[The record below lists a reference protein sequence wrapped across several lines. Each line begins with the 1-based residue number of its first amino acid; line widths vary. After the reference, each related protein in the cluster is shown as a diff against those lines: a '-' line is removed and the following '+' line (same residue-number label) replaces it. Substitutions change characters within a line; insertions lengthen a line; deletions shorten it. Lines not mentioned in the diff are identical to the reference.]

1 MDNPRTVGHV
11 VSVNGFRVKVE
22 ILKEARSPSRATL
35 DGVQTA
41 VAINAYLT
49 FSIGA
54 GQTIIG
60 IVTDLDARESYDP
73 SSGEELSLELL
84 KARRVVSVQLLGTV
98 ELGEKDEEGNK
109 FWEFNPGITIL
120 PTLDTPAEV
129 GTPEVMKAMLEAP
142 PQRNEPDGHKKSDG
156 EFDYPLAIGKLTG
169 DKSKDVKAS
178 YNDLFS
184 RSLAIVGNT
193 GSGKSYSV
201 ASLLQKAMND
211 EELKAQIKTEPHV
224 FILDINGEYD
234 RAFGIGEVK
243 KEPNHIYL
251 NGKEFG
257 IPLWFFNAQEICA
270 WLSASEQA
278 QEPILKDWWAVVKAH
293 SKETI
298 DDTINNDNKNLR
310 YALTEIEGLLACL
323 DEAKPIKKSCS
334 IFLKNANDYL
344 IGKNLDGFEILDG
357 FIAPFKDQINAKDR
371 KDAKPGDTILDW
383 DSPTNKKD
391 IRDAAEVLITSIKSK
406 IVVLKEQELSATADS
421 PLFIDT
427 EDLINPSL
435 VDRAVSQED
444 TGKISSYLT
453 TLKLRLNTRLDD
465 KRWRAFLNYK
475 GSETKF
481 CNLKDWMQCFGFND
495 STAKK
500 VSVIDFSML
509 SHEALPYACA
519 VIGRIL
525 LEAREHLEAEQR
537 YENPW
542 VLVLEEAHNYARPKG
557 QNEEKGQELSRTAF
571 ERIAK
576 EGRKFGLSLIVAS
589 QRPSEISETIISQC
603 ANFISHR
610 LQNPKDI
617 EYFQKIIPM
626 QAKRLLEQVTVLTS
640 GEAIVF
646 GSAFHIPTRVQID
659 SPKPT
664 PWSQTAA
671 PFYEWKAQGLG
682 FPLDSVIEKWV
693 GDTSAP
699 APAPA
704 QEQEQEQ
711 DTQ

>member
-84 KARRVVSVQLLGTV
+84 KARRVVSVQLLGTA
-98 ELGEKDEEGNK
+98 ELGEKDKEGNK
-109 FWEFNPGITIL
+109 RWQFNPGITIL

-156 EFDYPLAIGKLTG
+156 DFDYPLAIGKLTG
-169 DKSKDVKAS
+169 DKSKEVRAS

-184 RSLAIVGNT
+184 RPLAIVGNT

-201 ASLLQKAMND
+201 ASLLQKAMDNKMLGD
-211 EELKAQIKTEPHV
+211 SEKNAPHV
-224 FILDINGEYD
+224 FILDINGEYA
-234 RAFGIGEVK
+234 RAFLSKQAAK
-243 KEPNHIYL
+243 KPKTPNHIYL

-257 IPLWFFNAQEICA
+257 VPLWFFNAQEICA
-270 WLSASEQA
+270 WLSASEQT
-278 QEPILKDWWAVVKAH
+278 QEPVLKDWWAVVKNNNSDSSDGLNFLKSALSSLNVLLEELSNMKRKSACSH
-293 SKETI
+293 RDAIVGYLELAQTDIDLEAFKEKFLQHQTANNYNTEVLGNQAEIQVEAQNLETI
-298 DDTINNDNKNLR
+298 IKNKISQEN
-310 YALTEIEGLLACL
+310 ASATEQVG
-323 DEAKPIKKSCS
+323 
-334 IFLKNANDYL
+334 
-344 IGKNLDGFEILDG
+344 
-357 FIAPFKDQINAKDR
+357 
-371 KDAKPGDTILDW
+371 
-383 DSPTNKKD
+383 
-391 IRDAAEVLITSIKSK
+391 
-406 IVVLKEQELSATADS
+406 TADS
-421 PLFIDT
+421 PLLIKMVDL
-427 EDLINPSL
+427 DHPKLIN
-435 VDRAVSQED
+435 RADSQSD
-444 TGKISSYLT
+444 TNKIDNHLT
-453 TLKLRLNTRLDD
+453 TLKLRIRTRLDD
-465 KRWRAFLNYK
+465 NRWYSFLNYENDEIK
-475 GSETKF
+475 ISKLA
-481 CNLKDWMQCFGFND
+481 NWLRRFGFKQKN
-495 STAKK
+495 SKR
-500 VSVIDFSML
+500 VSVIDLSML
-509 SHEALPYACA
+509 SHEALPYACG

-525 LEAREHLEAEQR
+525 LEARENLEAEQR
-537 YENPW
+537 YKNPW
-542 VLVLEEAHNYARPKG
+542 VLVLEEAHNYARPRQ

-659 SPKPT
+659 LPKPT

-671 PFYEWKAQGLG
+671 PFYEWKNNDKG
-682 FPLDSVIEKWV
+682 FPLDTVIKNW
-693 GDTSAP
+693 GLNDKSK
-699 APAPA
+699 
-704 QEQEQEQ
+704 
-711 DTQ
+711 

>member
-22 ILKEARSPSRATL
+22 ILKETRSPSRATL

-84 KARRVVSVQLLGTV
+84 KARRVVSVQLLGTA
-98 ELGEKDEEGNK
+98 ELGEKDEK
-109 FWEFNPGITIL
+109 DKKVWKFNPGITIL

-129 GTPEVMKAMLEAP
+129 GTPEVMKAMLERP
-142 PQRNEPDGHKKSDG
+142 PKRNEPDPPDG

-169 DKSKDVKAS
+169 DKSKEVRAS

-184 RSLAIVGNT
+184 RPLAIVGNT

-201 ASLLQKAMND
+201 ASLLQKAMDNKMLGD
-211 EELKAQIKTEPHV
+211 SKKNAPHV

-234 RAFGIGEVK
+234 PAFKIK
-243 KEPNHIYL
+243 KVEKKPDHIYL

-270 WLSASEQA
+270 WLSASEQT
-278 QEPILKDWWAVVKAH
+278 QEPILKAWWSVAKSRA
-293 SKETI
+293 T
-298 DDTINNDNKNLR
+298 
-310 YALTEIEGLLACL
+310 GLDL
-323 DEAKPIKKSCS
+323 S
-334 IFLKNANDYL
+334 N
-344 IGKNLDGFEILDG
+344 NLDLLGSALDSLVILKG
-357 FIAPFKDQINAKDR
+357 KLHELKESNAYSHGYAIFRLLTGINAKLDNLLSEFGKQFSKYKGKKGYDSNIISNQAEIKEISKNIINEIR
-371 KDAKPGDTILDW
+371 SIISQAHDSETKNTSTI
-383 DSPTNKKD
+383 
-391 IRDAAEVLITSIKSK
+391 
-406 IVVLKEQELSATADS
+406 DS
-421 PLFIDT
+421 PLFIKKVNLFDP
-427 EDLINPSL
+427 DLTSEAASESDKSRI
-435 VDRAVSQED
+435 D
-444 TGKISSYLT
+444 SYLT
-453 TLKLRLNTRLDD
+453 TLRLRLRTRLND
-465 KRWRAFLNYK
+465 KRWHSFLNYEK
-475 GSETKF
+475 VETKF

-495 STAKK
+495 SIAKR
-500 VSVIDFSML
+500 VSVIDLSML

-525 LEAREHLEAEQR
+525 LEAREHLEAVQR
-537 YENPW
+537 YKNPW

-589 QRPSEISETIISQC
+589 QRPSEISPTIISQC

-610 LQNPKDI
+610 LQNPDDI
-617 EYFQKIIPM
+617 EHFRRIIPM
-626 QAKRLLEQVTVLTS
+626 QARRLLDQVTVLAS

-646 GSAFHIPTRVQID
+646 GSAFHIPARVQIVPPD
-659 SPKPT
+659 PPPS
-664 PWSQTAA
+664 SQTAA
-671 PFYEWKAQGLG
+671 PFYEWKNNDKG

-699 APAPA
+699 ALLPAPTP
-704 QEQEQEQ
+704 EQE
-711 DTQ
+711 

>member
-22 ILKEARSPSRATL
+22 ILKETRSPSRATL

-84 KARRVVSVQLLGTV
+84 KARRVVSVQLLGTA
-98 ELGEKDEEGNK
+98 ELGEKDEK
-109 FWEFNPGITIL
+109 DKKVWKFNPGITIL

-156 EFDYPLAIGKLTG
+156 DFDYPLAIGKLTG
-169 DKSKDVKAS
+169 DKSKEVRAS

-184 RSLAIVGNT
+184 RPLAIVGNT

-201 ASLLQKAMND
+201 ASLLQKAMDD
-211 EELKAQIKTEPHV
+211 ETLKGGAKTEPHV
-224 FILDINGEYD
+224 FILDINGEYAP
-234 RAFGIGEVK
+234 AFLSKQAAKITK
-243 KEPNHIYL
+243 IPNHIYL

-270 WLSASEQA
+270 WLSASEQT
-278 QEPILKDWWAVVKAH
+278 QEPVLKDWWAVIKSRVANDGNNA
-293 SKETI
+293 T
-298 DDTINNDNKNLR
+298 DDGLR
-310 YALTEIEGLLACL
+310 LALTKIEDLIECFGKPKSRQACCNRFEI
-323 DEAKPIKKSCS
+323 AKKYCNTLSQ
-334 IFLKNANDYL
+334 Y
-344 IGKNLDGFEILDG
+344 DGFSELELSLEQHMG
-357 FIAPFKDQINAKDR
+357 ELTVHPNNVNWN
-371 KDAKPGDTILDW
+371 PPLNE
-383 DSPTNKKD
+383 PD
-391 IRDAAEVLITSIKSK
+391 IREAAEKLIASLKSNISQSMEDK
-406 IVVLKEQELSATADS
+406 IATTADF
-421 PLFIDT
+421 PLFIDK
-427 EDLINPSL
+427 LKLNNPSL
-435 VDRAVSQED
+435 VDRAISQED
-444 TGKISSYLT
+444 TGKIDSYLT
-453 TLKLRLNTRLDD
+453 TLKLRLNTRIADN
-465 KRWRAFLNYK
+465 RWYSFLNYQRE
-475 GSETKF
+475 SIVI
-481 CNLKDWMQCFGFND
+481 CPNLKDWMQRFGFK
-495 STAKK
+495 SRYHPR
-500 VSVIDFSML
+500 VSVIDLSML
-509 SHEALPYACA
+509 SHEALPYACG

-525 LEAREHLEAEQR
+525 LEARENLEADQR
-537 YENPW
+537 YKNPW
-542 VLVLEEAHNYARPKG
+542 VLVLEEAHNYARPRQ

-610 LQNPKDI
+610 LQNPRDI
-617 EYFQKIIPM
+617 EHFQKIIPM
-626 QAKRLLEQVTVLTS
+626 QARRLLEQVTVLAS

-646 GSAFHIPTRVQID
+646 GSAFHIPTRVQIVPPD
-659 SPKPT
+659 PPPS
-664 PWSQTAA
+664 SQTAA
-671 PFYEWKAQGLG
+671 PFYEWKNNDKG
-682 FPLDSVIEKWV
+682 FPLDTVIKNW
-693 GDTSAP
+693 GLNDKP
-699 APAPA
+699 K
-704 QEQEQEQ
+704 QKQEQ
-711 DTQ
+711 DTP

>member
-11 VSVNGFRVKVE
+11 VSVSGFRVKVE

-98 ELGEKDEEGNK
+98 ELGKKDEDDNK
-109 FWEFNPGITIL
+109 PGKFNPGITIL

-142 PQRNEPDGHKKSDG
+142 PQRNEPVPPDESDS
-156 EFDYPLAIGKLTG
+156 EFDYPLAIGNLTG
-169 DKSKDVKAS
+169 DKSKEVRAS

-184 RSLAIVGNT
+184 RPLAIVGNT

-201 ASLLQKAMND
+201 ASLLQNATKNETLGDSAPN
-211 EELKAQIKTEPHV
+211 EPHV
-224 FILDINGEYD
+224 FILDINGEYAP
-234 RAFGIGEVK
+234 AFLSKQAAKIPK
-243 KEPNHIYL
+243 IPNHIYL

-270 WLSASEQA
+270 WLSASEQI
-278 QEPILKDWWAVVKAH
+278 QEPILKDWWAVEKNRT
-293 SKETI
+293 S
-298 DDTINNDNKNLR
+298 DSNPSDNLSHLR
-310 YALTEIEGLLACL
+310 GALDSLNHFL
-323 DEAKPIKKSCS
+323 DELPKMKCKSACS
-334 IFLKNANDYL
+334 H
-344 IGKNLDGFEILDG
+344 
-357 FIAPFKDQINAKDR
+357 
-371 KDAKPGDTILDW
+371 
-383 DSPTNKKD
+383 
-391 IRDAAEVLITSIKSK
+391 RDAIIGYLNLAQADINLTSFKSEFDKHDIKNK
-406 IVVLKEQELSATADS
+406 TLKEQDSYPYNVEVLDNQAEIQVEVKKLEEQIKIKISQENNYSVKSRYTADS
-421 PLFIDT
+421 PC
-427 EDLINPSL
+427 LISISNLKSPAL
-435 VDRAVSQED
+435 VKRAVSQED
-444 TGKISSYLT
+444 TGKIDSYLT

-465 KRWRAFLNYK
+465 NRWYSFLNYENDEIK
-475 GSETKF
+475 ISELA
-481 CNLKDWMQCFGFND
+481 NWMQKFDFND
-495 STAKK
+495 PSAPR
-500 VSVIDFSML
+500 VSVIDLSML
-509 SHEALPYACA
+509 SHEALPYACG

-525 LEAREHLEAEQR
+525 LEARENLEADQR
-537 YENPW
+537 YKNPW
-542 VLVLEEAHNYARPKG
+542 VLVLEEAHNYARPRQ

-610 LQNPKDI
+610 LQNPRDI
-617 EYFQKIIPM
+617 EHFQKIIPM
-626 QAKRLLEQVTVLTS
+626 QARRLLEQVTVLAS

-646 GSAFHIPTRVQID
+646 GSAFHIPTRVQIVPPD
-659 SPKPT
+659 PPPS
-664 PWSQTAA
+664 SQTAA
-671 PFYEWKAQGLG
+671 PFYEWKNNDKG
-682 FPLDSVIEKWV
+682 FPLDTVIKKL
-693 GDTSAP
+693 GT
-699 APAPA
+699 
-704 QEQEQEQ
+704 
-711 DTQ
+711 

>member
-22 ILKEARSPSRATL
+22 ILKETRSPSRATL

-84 KARRVVSVQLLGTV
+84 KARRVVSVQLLGTA
-98 ELGEKDEEGNK
+98 ELGEKDEK
-109 FWEFNPGITIL
+109 DKKVWKFNPGITIL

-142 PQRNEPDGHKKSDG
+142 PQRNEPDEPDG
-156 EFDYPLAIGKLTG
+156 DFDYPLAIGKLTG
-169 DKSKDVKAS
+169 DKSKEVRAS

-211 EELKAQIKTEPHV
+211 EELKVQIKTEPHV
-224 FILDINGEYD
+224 FILDINGEYA
-234 RAFGIGEVK
+234 RAFKINKIK

-270 WLSASEQA
+270 WLSASEQT
-278 QEPILKDWWAVVKAH
+278 QEPVLKDWWATTKFFSIEGNDKKTDGGLMDALIRVQDLVACLRGVKARKACVTRFEIAKNSCNTLSQYDGFSELERSLEDH
-293 SKETI
+293 MGELTVLP
-298 DDTINNDNKNLR
+298 NNVDWDPPEN
-310 YALTEIEGLLACL
+310 EP
-323 DEAKPIKKSCS
+323 DIKK
-334 IFLKNANDYL
+334 A
-344 IGKNLDGFEILDG
+344 
-357 FIAPFKDQINAKDR
+357 AK
-371 KDAKPGDTILDW
+371 K
-383 DSPTNKKD
+383 
-391 IRDAAEVLITSIKSK
+391 LITSIKSK
-406 IVVLKEQELSATADS
+406 LAEFKEKEISSTADS
-421 PLFIDT
+421 PLFVDT
-427 EDLINPSL
+427 KDLFYPDL
-435 VDRAVSQED
+435 VPRSTSQED
-444 TGKISSYLT
+444 GGKTESYLT

-465 KRWRAFLNYK
+465 KRWQAFLNYK
-475 GSETKF
+475 RSETKF
-481 CNLKDWMQCFGFND
+481 CFLKDWMQRFGFND
-495 STAKK
+495 ASSKK
-500 VSVIDFSML
+500 VSVIDLSML
-509 SHEALPYACA
+509 SHEALPYACG

-525 LEAREHLEAEQR
+525 LEARENLEADQR
-537 YENPW
+537 YKNPW
-542 VLVLEEAHNYARPKG
+542 VLVLEEAHNYARPRQ

-626 QAKRLLEQVTVLTS
+626 QARRLLEQVTVLTS

-671 PFYEWKAQGLG
+671 PFYEWKNNDKG

-699 APAPA
+699 APALLPA
-704 QEQEQEQ
+704 PTPEQE
-711 DTQ
+711 

>member
-22 ILKEARSPSRATL
+22 ILKETRSPSRATL

-84 KARRVVSVQLLGTV
+84 KARRVVSVQLLGTA
-98 ELGEKDEEGNK
+98 ELGEKDKEGNK
-109 FWEFNPGITIL
+109 CWQFNPGITIL

-169 DKSKDVKAS
+169 DKSKEVHAS

-184 RSLAIVGNT
+184 RPLAIVGNT

-201 ASLLQKAMND
+201 ASLLQKAMDNKMLGD
-211 EELKAQIKTEPHV
+211 SEKNAPHV

-234 RAFGIGEVK
+234 PAFEIK
-243 KEPNHIYL
+243 KVEKKPDHIYL

-270 WLSASEQA
+270 WLSASEQT
-278 QEPILKDWWAVVKAH
+278 QEPILKAWWSVEKSQGAGTDLSYNSDLLGSALDSLDGLLGKLHEMKENNAH
-293 SKETI
+293 SHGNAIVQLLRHTNINLDDFEKEFSDYETK
-298 DDTINNDNKNLR
+298 TNFDNKILGNQ
-310 YALTEIEGLLACL
+310 
-323 DEAKPIKKSCS
+323 AKIKVAAKKIKKQIRGIIS
-334 IFLKNANDYL
+334 
-344 IGKNLDGFEILDG
+344 
-357 FIAPFKDQINAKDR
+357 QINDSETKNTN
-371 KDAKPGDTILDW
+371 TI
-383 DSPTNKKD
+383 
-391 IRDAAEVLITSIKSK
+391 
-406 IVVLKEQELSATADS
+406 DS
-421 PLFIDT
+421 PLLVKKVNLFDP
-427 EDLINPSL
+427 DL
-435 VDRAVSQED
+435 
-444 TGKISSYLT
+444 TGKAASESDKNRIDSYLT
-453 TLKLRLNTRLDD
+453 TLRLRIRTRLDD
-465 KRWRAFLNYK
+465 RRWWSFLNYEK
-475 GSETKF
+475 DETKF
-481 CNLKDWMQCFGFND
+481 CNLKDWMQKFDFNAP
-495 STAKK
+495 SAPR
-500 VSVIDFSML
+500 VSVIDLSML
-509 SHEALPYACA
+509 SHEVLPYACG

-525 LEAREHLEAEQR
+525 LEAREHLEAAQR
-537 YENPW
+537 YKNPW
-542 VLVLEEAHNYARPKG
+542 VLVLEEAHNYARPRQ

-659 SPKPT
+659 LPKPT

-671 PFYEWKAQGLG
+671 PFHEWKNNDKG

-693 GDTSAP
+693 GAP
-699 APAPA
+699 PPKIN
-704 QEQEQEQ
+704 EQ
-711 DTQ
+711 DTP